1 MTKGIAS
8 KNRMKKKIKENA
20 IPHKLETNAAF
31 LASTMVQQIFLLLGA
46 GGAVAG

>member
-31 LASTMVQQIFLLLGA
+31 WNSFINVLIL
-46 GGAVAG
+46 